1 MHYKYDVLCRS
12 NSGCTINMMYV
23 LCRSNS
29 GCTINMMYYVGVIVG
44 AL

>member
-12 NSGCTINMMYV
+12 NSV
-23 LCRSNS
+23 
-29 GCTINMMYYVGVIVG
+29 CTINMMYYVGVIVG

>member
-12 NSGCTINMMYV
+12 NSGYA
-23 LCRSNS
+23 
-29 GCTINMMYYVGVIVG
+29 INMMYYVGVIVG